1 MITQFAQKFYTV
13 LRDSFIKVL
22 NAAMQALLS
31 TQQFNS
37 DDANLAAWADPQ
49 LLHVTSTSADR
60 QNCARKL
67 SSV

>member
-13 LRDSFIKVL
+13 LRDLFIKVL

-37 DDANLAAWADPQ
+37 DGAILNS
-49 LLHVTSTSADR
+49 STLPPPVPTDKTALR
-60 QNCARKL
+60 N
-67 SSV
+67 